1 MRIFLDSQWTSLCL
15 ILQKMMISQSQ
26 FLELLEVI
34 SVTHTHTST
43 PSAKCIYS
51 YRKLAGRSSD
61 NGYRNY
67 IIENHLY
74 GESTF
79 IAASS
84 IPLCVLFHL
93 LPDLPRHQHSLH
105 LLLHSRH
112 VSEEFPFLLG
122 HGGAVSDGWKWWMVL
137 NNCLTLLNWV
147 KELHHPWLLK
157 ILPEIS

>member
-1 MRIFLDSQWTSLCL
+1 MDFLVFDPSENDD
-15 ILQKMMISQSQ
+15 IA
-26 FLELLEVI
+26 
-34 SVTHTHTST
+34 VTVFGIIRGYIRHTHTST

-93 LPDLPRHQHSLH
+93 LPDLPRHQHRLH

-112 VSEEFPFLLG
+112 VSEELPFLLG
-122 HGGAVSDGWKWWMVL
+122 HGGGSFGWLEMVDGSK
-137 NNCLTLLNWV
+137 
-147 KELHHPWLLK
+147 
-157 ILPEIS
+157 